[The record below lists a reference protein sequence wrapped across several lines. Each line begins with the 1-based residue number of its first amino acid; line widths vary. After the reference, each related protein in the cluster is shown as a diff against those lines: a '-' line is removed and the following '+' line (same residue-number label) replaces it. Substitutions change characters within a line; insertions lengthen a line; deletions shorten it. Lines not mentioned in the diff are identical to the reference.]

1 LPSTVDLLHN
11 TWMDSIYL
19 DNNATTRIDP
29 RVAQA
34 IYECHLAGHVN
45 PASQHRLGRQTR
57 RVLEQARDT
66 VGQILGCHLSDMQAD
81 RIVFTSG
88 GTEANN
94 LALFGLAGR
103 PPGRVIISA
112 IEHPSIVGPAE
123 QLTRLGFDV
132 QRIRVSRDGVV
143 QIEHLRELLSH
154 DTRLVSV
161 MLANNETGVMQPVSE
176 LAELCAEAGVP
187 LHTDAVQVV
196 GKLPVHFRRL
206 GVAAMS
212 LAAHKFHGP
221 RGIGALILRSDVRL
235 APTLFGGFQ
244 QEGLRPG
251 TESVALA
258 VGLSR
263 ALELWAEESAA
274 RQQRMTLLRDQF
286 EAAIRAEMPDAVI
299 NGAAATRLPHTIS
312 LSFPGIERQSLLM
325 ALDLAGIA
333 CSAGSACASGSSE
346 LSTVLLAMGIEPE
359 VITGSIRISLGA
371 DSTTRDIAEAIRL
384 ICNNINN
391 LRKSIEA
398 E

>member
-1 LPSTVDLLHN
+1 
-11 TWMDSIYL
+11 MDSIYL

-34 IYECHLAGHVN
+34 IHECHLAGHVN

-66 VGQILGCHLSDMQAD
+66 VGRILGCHLSDTHAD
-81 RIVFTSG
+81 RVLFTSG

-94 LALFGLAGR
+94 LALLGLAGP
-103 PPGRVIISA
+103 PPGRVLISA

-123 QLTRLGFDV
+123 QLSRLGFDV

-143 QIEHLRELLSH
+143 QIDHLRELLDK

-161 MLANNETGVMQPVSE
+161 MLGNNETGVLQPISE
-176 LAELCAEAGVP
+176 LAEVCVQAAVP

-206 GVAAMS
+206 GVAALS

-221 RGIGALILRSDVRL
+221 RGIGALILRSDLRL
-235 APTLFGGFQ
+235 APILFGGFQ

-263 ALELWAEESAA
+263 ALELWAEESVA
-274 RQQRMTLLRDQF
+274 RQQRMTSLRDQL
-286 EAAIRAEMPDAVI
+286 ENAIRAEMPEVVI
-299 NGAAATRLPHTIS
+299 NGANTARLPHTIS
-312 LSFPGIERQSLLM
+312 LAFSGIERQSLLM

-333 CSAGSACASGSSE
+333 CSTGSACASGSSE
-346 LSTVLLAMGIEPE
+346 LSPVLLAMGLAPE
-359 VITGSIRISLGA
+359 VTSGSIRLSLGA
-371 DSTTRDIAEAIRL
+371 DSTASDITEASRL
-384 ICNNINN
+384 ICNTVNT
-391 LRKSIEA
+391 LRKIV
-398 E
+398 

>member
-1 LPSTVDLLHN
+1 
-11 TWMDSIYL
+11 MDPIYL

-45 PASQHRLGRQTR
+45 PASQHRPGRQTR

-66 VGQILGCHLSDMQAD
+66 VGRILGCHLSDMHAD
-81 RIVFTSG
+81 RILFTSG

-94 LALFGLAGR
+94 LALLGLAGR

-123 QLTRLGFDV
+123 QLIRLGFDV
-132 QRIRVSRDGVV
+132 QRIRVSHDGVV
-143 QIEHLRELLSH
+143 QIDHLRELLNK

-161 MLANNETGVMQPVSE
+161 MLGNNETGVLQPVSE
-176 LAELCAEAGVP
+176 LAEMCAEVGVP

-196 GKLPVHFRRL
+196 GKLPVHFHHL

-221 RGIGALILRSDVRL
+221 RGIGALILRPDARL
-235 APTLFGGFQ
+235 APILFGGFQ

-263 ALELWAEESAA
+263 ALELWEEESAS
-274 RQQRMTLLRDQF
+274 RQQRMTALRDQL
-286 EAAIRAEMPDAVI
+286 ENAIRAEIPDVVI
-299 NGAAATRLPHTIS
+299 NGAAAARLPHTIN
-312 LSFPGIERQSLLM
+312 LSFPGVERQALLM

-346 LSTVLLAMGIEPE
+346 LSPVLLAMGLSKE
-359 VITGSIRISLGA
+359 ITSGSIRLSLGA
-371 DSTTRDIAEAIRL
+371 DSAASNVADAVRL
-384 ICNNINN
+384 ICNCVKT
-391 LRKSIEA
+391 LRKNTQV
-398 E
+398 

>member
-1 LPSTVDLLHN
+1 
-11 TWMDSIYL
+11 MDSIYL

-34 IYECHLAGHVN
+34 IHDCHLAGHVN
-45 PASQHRLGRQTR
+45 PASQHRMGRQTR

-66 VGQILGCHLSDMQAD
+66 VGRILGCHLSDMQAD

-94 LALFGLAGR
+94 LALLGLAGR
-103 PPGRVIISA
+103 PPGRIIISA
-112 IEHPSIVGPAE
+112 IEHPSVVGPAE

-143 QIEHLRELLSH
+143 QIDHLRELLNN

-161 MLANNETGVMQPVSE
+161 MLGNNETGVLQPVSE
-176 LAELCAEAGVP
+176 LAELCAEASVP

-221 RGIGALILRSDVRL
+221 RGIGALILRPAVRL
-235 APTLFGGFQ
+235 APILFGGFQ
-244 QEGLRPG
+244 QEGIRPG

-263 ALELWAEESAA
+263 ALELWEEESIV
-274 RQQRMTLLRDQF
+274 RQQRMTSLRDQL
-286 EAAIRAEMPDAVI
+286 EDAIRAEVFDVVI
-299 NGAAATRLPHTIS
+299 NGAGAARLPHTIS
-312 LSFPGIERQSLLM
+312 LCFPGIERQSLLM

-346 LSTVLLAMGIEPE
+346 PSPVLVAMQLAPE
-359 VITGSIRISLGA
+359 VISGSIRLSLGA
-371 DSTTRDIAEAIRL
+371 DSTESDILDSCRR
-384 ICNNINN
+384 ICNTVKV
-391 LRKSIEA
+391 LRHEKI
-398 E
+398 

>member
-1 LPSTVDLLHN
+1 
-11 TWMDSIYL
+11 MDSIYL

-34 IYECHLAGHVN
+34 IYECHRAGHVN

-94 LALFGLAGR
+94 LALLGLAGR

-132 QRIRVSRDGVV
+132 QRICVSRDGVV
-143 QIEHLRELLSH
+143 QIDHLRELLNR

-161 MLANNETGVMQPVSE
+161 MLANNETGVLQPVPE
-176 LAELCAEAGVP
+176 LGALCAEAGVP

-196 GKLPVHFRRL
+196 GKLPVHFHHL
-206 GVAAMS
+206 GACAMS

-221 RGIGALILRSDVRL
+221 RGIGALILRSDVPL
-235 APTLFGGFQ
+235 APILFGGFQ

-263 ALELWAEESAA
+263 ALELWAEEAVA
-274 RQQRMTLLRDQF
+274 RQQRMASLRDQF
-286 EAAIRAEMPDAVI
+286 EAAIRTEMPDAVI

-312 LSFPGIERQSLLM
+312 LCFPGIERQSLLM

-346 LSTVLLAMGIEPE
+346 VSPVLLAMGLAPE
-359 VITGSIRISLGA
+359 IAAGSIRLSLGA
-371 DSTTRDIAEAIRL
+371 DSTAQEIAEAFRL
-384 ICNNINN
+384 IYNTLNN
-391 LRKSIEA
+391 LRQKDGISLILK
-398 E
+398 